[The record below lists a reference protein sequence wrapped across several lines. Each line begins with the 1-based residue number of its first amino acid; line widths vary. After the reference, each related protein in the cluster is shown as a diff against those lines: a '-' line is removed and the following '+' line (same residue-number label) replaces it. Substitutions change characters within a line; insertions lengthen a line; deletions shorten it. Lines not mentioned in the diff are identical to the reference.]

1 MAYQNLA
8 LPDSFRDKIASIK
21 CKSPHHD
28 DRYCSTCEAMRDGA
42 EQMYTLISEE
52 LLKGVMVEIECMHYT
67 DSGYYVQSVC
77 PICNSTGTITR
88 QATIEDIWDIRELIM
103 HLDHIA
109 NHSECSMSKDWAKS
123 ALYTK
128 SGGRLVIKND
138 EKD

>member
-88 QATIEDIWDIRELIM
+88 QATIEDVEIKWIWNDYVVDGKQFPILR
-103 HLDHIA
+103 
-109 NHSECSMSKDWAKS
+109 AKS
-123 ALYTK
+123 
-128 SGGRLVIKND
+128 GRLVINND
-138 EKD
+138 EKDEPKTQS

>member
-1 MAYQNLA
+1 M
-8 LPDSFRDKIASIK
+8 RDKIAELEEELSK
-21 CKSPHHD
+21 CK
-28 DRYCSTCEAMRDGA
+28 
-42 EQMYTLISEE
+42 E
-52 LLKGVMVEIECMHYT
+52 LLKGVMVEEECPHDMHLKLPNLPT
-67 DSGYYVQSVC
+67 DNC
-77 PICNSTGTITR
+77 PNCHGTGTISR